1 MRRPL
6 HDLALPVVLGF
17 GLLAITAC
25 GDDTPT
31 QPTGPK
37 DPSAAAPSLA
47 TASNTWTQKASL
59 LADEFFG
66 GYSVGMAPNASGV
79 SIVYVIGGSS
89 ADNGSTGYRI
99 EAYNAVTNTW
109 TNKSS
114 SADAF
119 GLNGVGKIGS
129 RLYFSGGADYGSGSL
144 AYRKTLQAYDYTND
158 RIVQKANMPVYSGN
172 GVTGVIGG
180 KLYVLPGTCA
190 TELYPIAGY
199 CAQEAIRKLYRYDP
213 STNTW
218 AGKASAPHYHKH
230 GAAGVINNKLYVA
243 AGFHSFEPVSADFDP
258 VTALDVYDPATNT
271 WKTLASIPGGGG
283 GATGAVIQG
292 QLFVVTSGGAFAY
305 NPATNKW
312 TSKAAPSSSGELTR
326 VFIGANSYLF
336 LAGRPSQLYTP

>member
-1 MRRPL
+1 MRRPAPL
-6 HDLALPVVLGF
+6 DLALRVVFVVSLF
-17 GLLAITAC
+17 ALTSC

-31 QPTGPK
+31 QPTSLSDAPITG
-37 DPSAAAPSLA
+37 PSLA
-47 TASNTWTQKASL
+47 AASNTWTQKASL
-59 LADEFFG
+59 LADQFFG
-66 GYSVGMAPNASGV
+66 GYSVGMAPNATGQ

-99 EAYNAVTNTW
+99 EAYNTVTNTW

-129 RLYFSGGADYGSGSL
+129 RLYFSGGADFGSGSL
-144 AYRKTLQAYDYTND
+144 AYRKTLSAYDYAND
-158 RIVQKANMPVYSGN
+158 RVIQKANMPVLSAN
-172 GVTGVIGG
+172 GVTGVISG

-190 TELYPIAGY
+190 TDFYPSPGY
-199 CAQEAIRKLYRYDP
+199 CAVEPIRKLYRYDP

-218 AGKASAPHYHKH
+218 ATKASAPHFHKR

-243 AGFHSFEPVSADFDP
+243 AGFNDFAAVAD
-258 VTALDVYDPATNT
+258 LDVYDPATNT
-271 WKTLASIPGGGG
+271 WKTLAPIPGGGG

-312 TSKAAPSSSGELTR
+312 TSKAAPPTSGELTR
-326 VFIGANSYLF
+326 VFIGGNAFLF

>member
-1 MRRPL
+1 MRRPPSRNPAISIVWVISL
-6 HDLALPVVLGF
+6 FALAS
-17 GLLAITAC
+17 C
-25 GDDTPT
+25 SDTPT
-31 QPTGPK
+31 QPSSLSDSPLAGATL
-37 DPSAAAPSLA
+37 AA
-47 TASNTWTQKASL
+47 ASNTWTQKASL
-59 LADEFFG
+59 LADQYFG
-66 GYSVGMAPNASGV
+66 GYSVSMAPNAKGE

-99 EAYNAVTNTW
+99 EAYNTVTNTW

-129 RLYFSGGADYGSGSL
+129 FLYFAGGADYGSGSF
-144 AYRKTLQAYDYTND
+144 AYRKTLQAYNYTTD

-172 GVTGVIGG
+172 GVTGVING

-190 TELYPIAGY
+190 TELYPSPGY
-199 CAQEAIRKLYRYDP
+199 CAAEAIRRLYRYDP
-213 STNTW
+213 STNSWTT
-218 AGKASAPHYHKH
+218 KASAPHFHKR
-230 GAAGVINNKLYVA
+230 GAAWVINNKLYVA
-243 AGFHSFEPVSADFDP
+243 AGFHDSDP

-292 QLFVVTSGGAFAY
+292 QLFVVTSGGAFSY

-312 TSKAAPSSSGELTR
+312 ASKAAPPSSGELTR
-326 VFIGANSYLF
+326 IFIGANPYLF
-336 LAGRPSQLYTP
+336 LAGSPSQLYTP

>member
-1 MRRPL
+1 MRPPAL
-6 HDLALPVVLGF
+6 QDLAVRVVF
-17 GLLAITAC
+17 VVGLFALTSC

-31 QPTGPK
+31 QPTSLSDQPITG
-37 DPSAAAPSLA
+37 PSLA
-47 TASNTWTQKASL
+47 AASNTWTQKASL
-59 LADEFFG
+59 LADQYFG
-66 GYSVGMAPNASGV
+66 GYSVGMAPNATGQ

-89 ADNGSTGYRI
+89 SDNGSTGYPI
-99 EAYNAVTNTW
+99 EAYNTVTNTW

-144 AYRKTLQAYDYTND
+144 AYRKTLWAYDYTND
-158 RIVQKANMPVYSGN
+158 RILQKANMPVYSGN
-172 GVTGVIGG
+172 GVTGVISG

-190 TELYPIAGY
+190 TELYPSPGF
-199 CAQEAIRKLYRYDP
+199 CAAEAIRKLYRYDP

-218 AGKASAPHYHKH
+218 ATKASAPHYHKR

-243 AGFHSFEPVSADFDP
+243 AGFHDFDK
-258 VTALDVYDPATNT
+258 VADLDVYDPSTNS
-271 WKTLASIPGGGG
+271 WKTLAPIPGGGG

-312 TSKAAPSSSGELTR
+312 TSKAAPPSFGELTR
-326 VFIGANSYLF
+326 VFISGVAYLF